1 MSIIPSTAG
10 IPQGFTPKTFWQ
22 RPEGGAGKGLLIFG
36 AIAAGVALF
45 WFWGL
50 IVPFVLTTLAD
61 TLMASIYA
69 GVLVVAAMIAF
80 GIPPFAMI
88 RVVIKNA
95 FQSFSRGIAR
105 CYTEI
110 DPIGILRNN
119 LDDMKKEKAELDGTV
134 EKFSGS
140 EEALQRKISDKND
153 EARKAYAMSQQAA
166 QRAAAIGSDP
176 AQAMQKQQLE
186 LASETNAEKAGLL
199 LQGVKQLQALE
210 VDTKHLLTTFQN
222 WSQLAD
228 AKIQRTQFKVDFL
241 AEQRTT
247 ILAAKSTLS
256 VGQRLLRGKPEQL
269 QMVDNAIEYLEQD
282 TANTLGQI
290 REFSRYTDKLMTN
303 ESLESGADAELAR
316 QQFAEFSQKLLTAGS
331 APSAADFIQ
340 IPGVSSPVPVAR
352 AASAGAASNNKAD
365 DFDPFK

>member
-1 MSIIPSTAG
+1 
-10 IPQGFTPKTFWQ
+10 
-22 RPEGGAGKGLLIFG
+22 
-36 AIAAGVALF
+36 
-45 WFWGL
+45 
-50 IVPFVLTTLAD
+50 
-61 TLMASIYA
+61 
-69 GVLVVAAMIAF
+69 
-80 GIPPFAMI
+80 
-88 RVVIKNA
+88 
-95 FQSFSRGIAR
+95 
-105 CYTEI
+105 
-110 DPIGILRNN
+110 
-119 LDDMKKEKAELDGTV
+119 MKKEKAELDGTV

-140 EEALQRKISDKND
+140 EEALQRKISDKID
-153 EARKAYAMSQQAA
+153 EARKAYSMSQQAA
-166 QRAAAIGSDP
+166 QRAAAQTDP
-176 AQAMQKQQLE
+176 MQKQQLQ

-331 APSAADFIQ
+331 EPSAADFIQ
-340 IPGVSSPVPVAR
+340 IPGVTNQVPVAR
-352 AASAGAASNNKAD
+352 AASASAANNKAD

>member
-10 IPQGFTPKTFWQ
+10 IPQVTPKTFWQ

-119 LDDMKKEKAELDGTV
+119 LEDMKKEKSELDGTV

-166 QRAAAIGSDP
+166 QRAAAQTDP
-176 AQAMQKQQLE
+176 MQKQQLQ

-269 QMVDNAIEYLEQD
+269 QMVDMAIEYLEQD